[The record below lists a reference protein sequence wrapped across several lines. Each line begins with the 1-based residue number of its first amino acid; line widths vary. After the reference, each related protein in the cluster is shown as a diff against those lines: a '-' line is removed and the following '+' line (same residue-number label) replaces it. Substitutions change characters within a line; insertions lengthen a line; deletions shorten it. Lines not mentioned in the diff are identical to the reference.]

1 MTALVASLGFVP
13 MALSTSPGAEVQR
26 PLATVV
32 IGGLVTSTAL
42 TLLVLPRSTPG
53 SRRGKCR
60 VGWSPVL
67 PLPPT
72 IQAASG
78 RGGLMPDGHGEGIGN
93 EARRAVDAV
102 IRRMEALAP
111 SLEQFFENRPLIE
124 PLGWTLPG
132 GAGRVVE
139 PCASSR
145 RPEHPGLSGSV
156 EGKFSARAVA
166 QPAGSA
172 DSPRWR

>member
-1 MTALVASLGFVP
+1 
-13 MALSTSPGAEVQR
+13 
-26 PLATVV
+26 
-32 IGGLVTSTAL
+32 
-42 TLLVLPRSTPG
+42 
-53 SRRGKCR
+53 
-60 VGWSPVL
+60 
-67 PLPPT
+67 
-72 IQAASG
+72 
-78 RGGLMPDGHGEGIGN
+78 MPDVHGEGIGN

-145 RPEHPGLSGSV
+145 RPEHPGLPWRGGGEV
-156 EGKFSARAVA
+156 QCEGRGAACRE
-166 QPAGSA
+166 
-172 DSPRWR
+172 RR